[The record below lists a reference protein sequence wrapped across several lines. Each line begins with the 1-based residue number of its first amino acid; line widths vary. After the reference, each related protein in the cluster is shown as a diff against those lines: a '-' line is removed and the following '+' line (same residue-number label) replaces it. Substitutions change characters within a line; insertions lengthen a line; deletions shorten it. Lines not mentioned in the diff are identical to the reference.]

1 MIQPTYVPEHQ
12 TKPLENDAYEIS
24 VEPMELESAA
34 ESGAKLYVDT
44 TTLPSSG
51 TAAFYFAITPINDVD
66 FVVAVPSDFID
77 GKVTVSLGDELQE
90 HPA

>member
-1 MIQPTYVPEHQ
+1 MQPMYVPEHQ

-24 VEPMELESAA
+24 VEPTELESA
-34 ESGAKLYVDT
+34 SGFGAKLYVDT
-44 TTLPSSG
+44 TTLPNSG

-66 FVVAVPSDFID
+66 FVVAVPADFAD
-77 GKVTVSLGDELQE
+77 GKVTIRLGDELQE